1 MMLERFI
8 SMIFFQF
15 ILKEL
20 ITLLGYNEHINYI
33 SSVHLIADEV
43 RWGFRK
49 ILSFLYGITIMLWL
63 IFVWVTTGHSL
74 YILVFLHND

>member
-43 RWGFRK
+43 RWVLGRF
-49 ILSFLYGITIMLWL
+49 
-63 IFVWVTTGHSL
+63 
-74 YILVFLHND
+74 

>member
-8 SMIFFQF
+8 SIIFFQF

-43 RWGFRK
+43 RWVLGRF
-49 ILSFLYGITIMLWL
+49 LGFLYGITIMLWL
-63 IFVWVTTGHSL
+63 IFVWVTTEHC
-74 YILVFLHND
+74 IF

>member
-20 ITLLGYNEHINYI
+20 ITLLGYYEHINYI
-33 SSVHLIADEV
+33 SSVHLIADEM
-43 RWGFRK
+43 RWVLGRF
-49 ILSFLYGITIMLWL
+49 
-63 IFVWVTTGHSL
+63 
-74 YILVFLHND
+74 